1 MNCQSVNTTWAG
13 PPRDSVQES
22 PARDSFDGV
31 VPAHDSIRGAGR
43 QLVQPLLGVALTS
56 LCLLATAI
64 ILEGADILR
73 HISVVDDAP
82 LPSLAGFLHPA
93 VLLLL
98 VLGYGVSVGM
108 LVHGIRA
115 ERARKN
121 RGE

>member
-1 MNCQSVNTTWAG
+1 MNCQTVNSTWAG

-22 PARDSFDGV
+22 APT
-31 VPAHDSIRGAGR
+31 HDSIRGAGR
-43 QLVQPLLGVALTS
+43 SRVQPLLGVGLTS

-73 HISVVDDAP
+73 YMSVVDDAP

-93 VLLLL
+93 VLLFL
-98 VLGYGVSVGM
+98 VLGYGVSAGM

-115 ERARKN
+115 ECARKN